1 MSSTERSP
9 QQREGRA
16 RDGKARSGV
25 LGGRETKKGHFK
37 KERRLRKRKT
47 KDVLWVWP
55 QEVITTLTRGTSGNR
70 SRKTECIKLRR
81 ER

>member
-37 KERRLRKRKT
+37 MERRLRKRKT
-47 KDVLWVWP
+47 KDVLR
-55 QEVITTLTRGTSGNR
+55 RGH
-70 SRKTECIKLRR
+70 RKSLQFRPEELPETEAGRQNA
-81 ER
+81 

>member
-37 KERRLRKRKT
+37 KERRLCKRKT
-47 KDVLWVWP
+47 KDVLR
-55 QEVITTLTRGTSGNR
+55 RGH
-70 SRKTECIKLRR
+70 RKSLQL
-81 ER
+81 